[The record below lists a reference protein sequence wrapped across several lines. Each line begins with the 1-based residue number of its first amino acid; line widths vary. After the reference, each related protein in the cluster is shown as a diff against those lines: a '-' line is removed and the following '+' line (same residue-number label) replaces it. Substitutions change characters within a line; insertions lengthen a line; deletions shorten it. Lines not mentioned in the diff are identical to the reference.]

1 MISLLQSIVDHF
13 VCWVQTGVTDVIN
26 AVVIAL
32 AALVGVVVALM
43 PDIPAAPSL
52 PTPLTTALS
61 WVAWFFPVSTLIDIL
76 AFLAAA
82 WLIWIGVSAALRW
95 VKVAAV

>member
-13 VCWVQTGVTDVIN
+13 VCWVQTGVTDTIN

-32 AALVGVVVALM
+32 AAVVGVVISIM

-52 PTPLTTALS
+52 PGPMNTALA
-61 WVAWFFPVSTLIDIL
+61 WIAWFFPIGTLVDIM
-76 AFLAAA
+76 AFLLAA
-82 WLIWIGVSAALRW
+82 WLLWIGVSVILRW
-95 VKVAAV
+95 VRVVS